1 MVIIMLST
9 AIEQALVTWNGL
21 TPEEQTDII
30 LSLDDYLPWEL
41 EAGLYEV
48 DEEGVMLLEGSEH

>member
-9 AIEQALVTWNGL
+9 AIEQTLVTWNGL
-21 TPEEQTDII
+21 TLEEQTDII
-30 LSLDDYLPWEL
+30 LALDDYLPWEL
-41 EAGLYEV
+41 EAGIYEI